1 MIVHTASFRAHK
13 GKPDGICIA
22 RWAPWWKGERC
33 IDLAPTPD
41 ILATANRAEKNGLL
55 WHIDYE
61 RAYKAQLASLDAGK
75 IIDQV
80 SNKTLLCFC
89 ADYQSCHRLLVAQWL
104 YHSHGIEVDI
114 A

>member
-1 MIVHTASFRAHK
+1 MIVRTASFKAHR

-22 RWAPWWKGERC
+22 RWAPHWKGERC
-33 IDLAPTPD
+33 IELAPAPD
-41 ILATANRAEKNGLL
+41 ILRRAKLAEKNGLP

-61 RAYKAQLASLDAGK
+61 RDYKAQLERLDAGR
-75 IIDQV
+75 IIERV
-80 SNKTLLCFC
+80 RGKTLLCFC

-104 YHSHGIEVDI
+104 HHSHGIKVDI